1 MLDRLSVRRS
11 YTILSLCYLSFVI
24 YGSLIPFHF
33 EAHSIS
39 DVIGRFRHLPYLHL
53 GIQSRADFVA
63 NILLFIPLSFFLMGV
78 WVRQIRPRYVK
89 VLGALLVFS
98 FCCFL
103 AAVIEFLQNFFPAR
117 TVSLNDIIAETG
129 GAAIGV
135 VIWLSHGQR
144 LTAWAQSVISE
155 HRPRSLAE
163 QALYGYVI
171 ALIFFSL
178 FPLDLTI
185 SPVEIYHKWKEG
197 KLVFIPFTGAYGS
210 SRQFFYDIFTDIA
223 LFIPIGFLAGKT
235 IRTDPR
241 KSSKLWRG
249 AWLGFAVASAIEFLQ
264 LFVYSRFTD
273 VTDVITGGA
282 GGALGFF
289 LSQVTADRPATD
301 RVRTDPRPRPFPWL
315 NSVLIVAYLGIL
327 VSLYWSPFNFTAD
340 KIFIK
345 SRLKDISLVPFYS
358 YYYTSE
364 FHAMTE
370 ALRRFLFFLPLGVLI
385 ERFWKNTVGKAHLI
399 INLFILAFLAGG
411 IEFGQVFLP
420 GRYPDITDALIG
432 LTGGMAG
439 VWIYRRIFYVFKTKD
454 FYLCGRKILK

>member
-1 MLDRLSVRRS
+1 MLDRLSVRQA
-11 YTILSLCYLSFVI
+11 YTILSLCYLAFVI
-24 YGSLIPFHF
+24 YGSLIPFQF
-33 EAHSIS
+33 RSLPIEEAIN
-39 DVIGRFRHLPYLHL
+39 RFRHLPYLHL

-78 WVRQIRPRYVK
+78 WFRQIRPRYVK
-89 VLGALLVFS
+89 VLDTLLVLS

-103 AAVIEFLQNFFPAR
+103 AAVIEFLQYFFPAR
-117 TVSLNDIIAETG
+117 TVSLNDIIAETA
-129 GAAIGV
+129 GACIGI
-135 VIWLSHGQR
+135 VIWLLHGQR
-144 LTAWAQSVISE
+144 LTAWAQGVISE

-163 QALYGYVI
+163 QALYGYIV
-171 ALIFFSL
+171 ALIFFSV

-185 SPVEIYHKWKEG
+185 SPVEIYHKRKEG
-197 KLVFIPFTGAYGS
+197 KLVFIPFTGAYES
-210 SRQFFYDIFTDIA
+210 SWQFFYDIFTDIA

-235 IRTDPR
+235 IGTDPR
-241 KSSKLWRG
+241 KSSKLWMG

-273 VTDVITGGA
+273 VTDIITGGA
-282 GGALGFF
+282 GGAFGFF

-301 RVRTDPRPRPFPWL
+301 RARTDPRPRPFPWL
-315 NSVLIVAYLGIL
+315 NSLLIVVYLGIL

-345 SRLKDISLVPFYS
+345 SRLKNISLVPFYS

-399 INLFILAFLAGG
+399 INLFILGLVAGG

-432 LTGGMAG
+432 IVGGMVG
-439 VWIYRRIFYVFKTKD
+439 IWLFRRIFQVPAPSEENARYD
-454 FYLCGRKILK
+454 R

>member
-1 MLDRLSVRRS
+1 MSDRLSVRQA
-11 YTILSLCYLSFVI
+11 YTIVSLCYLAFVI
-24 YGSLIPFHF
+24 YGSLIPFQF
-33 EAHSIS
+33 RSLPIEEA
-39 DVIGRFRHLPYLHL
+39 IGRFRHLPYLHL

-78 WVRQIRPRYVK
+78 WRVRCRPRHLK
-89 VLGALLVFS
+89 VLDTLLVLS

-129 GAAIGV
+129 GAGIGV
-135 VIWLSHGQR
+135 VLWLSRGQR
-144 LTAWAQSVISE
+144 FTAWAQSVISE

-163 QALYGYVI
+163 QTLYGYIV

-197 KLVFIPFTGAYGS
+197 KFVFIPFTGTYE
-210 SRQFFYDIFTDIA
+210 SRWQFFYDIFTDIA

-235 IRTDPR
+235 IGTDPR

-249 AWLGFAVASAIEFLQ
+249 AWLGVAVASVIEFLQ

-273 VTDVITGGA
+273 VTDIITGGV
-282 GGALGFF
+282 GGAIGFF
-289 LSQVTADRPATD
+289 LSQVTAGRPATD
-301 RVRTDPRPRPFPWL
+301 RVRTDPRPKPFSWL
-315 NSVLIVAYLGIL
+315 NSVLVLVYLGIL

-345 SRLKDISLVPFYS
+345 SRLKNISLVPFYS

-399 INLFILAFLAGG
+399 INLFILGLLAGR

-432 LTGGMAG
+432 MTGGMAG
-439 VWIYRRIFYVFKTKD
+439 VWIYRRIFYVF
-454 FYLCGRKILK
+454 

>member
-1 MLDRLSVRRS
+1 M
-11 YTILSLCYLSFVI
+11 
-24 YGSLIPFHF
+24 
-33 EAHSIS
+33 
-39 DVIGRFRHLPYLHL
+39 
-53 GIQSRADFVA
+53 
-63 NILLFIPLSFFLMGV
+63 
-78 WVRQIRPRYVK
+78 K
-89 VLGALLVFS
+89 VLDTLLVLS

-117 TVSLNDIIAETG
+117 TVSLNDIIAETA
-129 GAAIGV
+129 GAGIGV
-135 VIWLSHGQR
+135 VLWLWLGR
-144 LTAWAQSVISE
+144 RFTAWAQSVISE

-163 QALYGYVI
+163 QTLYGYIV

-197 KLVFIPFTGAYGS
+197 KLVFIPFTGAYES
-210 SRQFFYDIFTDIA
+210 NWQFFYDIFTDIA

-235 IRTDPR
+235 TGTDPR

-249 AWLGFAVASAIEFLQ
+249 AWLGVAVASVIEFLQ

-273 VTDVITGGA
+273 VTDIITGGV
-282 GGALGFF
+282 GGAIGFF
-289 LSQVTADRPATD
+289 LSQVTAGRPATD
-301 RVRTDPRPRPFPWL
+301 RVRTDPRPKPFPWL
-315 NSVLIVAYLGIL
+315 NSVLVIVYVGIL

-370 ALRRFLFFLPLGVLI
+370 ALRRFLFFLPLGVMI
-385 ERFWKNTVGKAHLI
+385 ERFCRNVFTKFRLI
-399 INLFILAFLAGG
+399 LNFTLLAFLAGG

-439 VWIYRRIFYVFKTKD
+439 VWIYRRIFYVFKEEPD
-454 FYLCGRKILK
+454 GSHPHSSE